1 MNLSEPYPRC
11 NLTPWAVP
19 CSGSHVIVPW
29 RVRRHV
35 NVASVTPAAN
45 AEISTRGVLT
55 AASSRPHFNIL
66 SALICSPC
74 LTRYVPLS
82 LLTLSHNSP
91 KSSAS
96 HLRNPHP
103 TPLTP
108 YCAPG
113 PIPAADGARPVW
125 DHNAS
130 LCSAPLAPFL
140 FIDQLFPIKTSNS
153 CSLVKAQGT
162 FCLVEKKNN
171 LRTSACRLSPFWRDE
186 MLCWLIVWPV

>member
-1 MNLSEPYPRC
+1 MHPNQGGVSG
-11 NLTPWAVP
+11 TAAAVLLYRDV
-19 CSGSHVIVPW
+19 SGDMW
-29 RVRRHV
+29 DT
-35 NVASVTPAAN
+35 ASVTPAAN

-66 SALICSPC
+66 SALICSPR

-96 HLRNPHP
+96 HLHNPNPNP

-108 YCAPG
+108 PPIPAPG
-113 PIPAADGARPVW
+113 PIPAADGVRPVW

-130 LCSAPLAPFL
+130 LCSASLAPFL
-140 FIDQLFPIKTSNS
+140 FIDRLFPIKTSNS
-153 CSLVKAQGT
+153 CSLVKALGN
-162 FCLVEKKNN
+162 FCIIEKKTT
-171 LRTSACRLSPFWRDE
+171 RAHQR
-186 MLCWLIVWPV
+186 VG